1 MKKYLILLGLGVL
14 AYAFKD
20 KIFGTTDASDESAGT
35 DENTTDY
42 NGNIAISSDN
52 GNWFIIDNSK
62 RWFPSNQEAITDYVT
77 AHPTAKQ
84 LTLTESQMAIYPI
97 SGSIQPGL
105 QFVA

>member
-14 AYAFKD
+14 AYAYKD
-20 KIFGTTDASDESAGT
+20 KIFGTTDAS